1 MYRLVIKP
9 LMDVFVA
16 LTALILISPVFLL
29 VMLLLFFFNEGRP
42 FFLQRR
48 PGKSGRIFTIV
59 KFKTMND
66 KKDSLGKLLPD
77 NQRLTK
83 VGSFVRK
90 TSIDELPQLL
100 NVLMGDMSIVGPR
113 PLLPEY
119 LPLYNK
125 FQRKRH
131 NVKPGITGWAQV
143 NGRNEISWKE
153 KFDLDVWYV
162 QNVRLG
168 TDLNILIRTL
178 IKVFKKEGISQKGRA
193 TTDFFNGKN

>member
-1 MYRLVIKP
+1 MYRFFFKKFID
-9 LMDVFVA
+9 MVFA
-16 LTALILISPVFLL
+16 
-29 VMLLLFFFNEGRP
+29 LLLIILVSPILLITTLLLLIYNRGMP

-48 PGKSGRIFTIV
+48 PGKNGRIFTIL

-66 KKDSLGKLLPD
+66 KKDISGKLLPD

-90 TSIDELPQLL
+90 ISIDELPQLF
-100 NVLMGDMSIVGPR
+100 NVVKGDMSLVGPR

-119 LPLYNK
+119 LPLYNE
-125 FQRKRH
+125 FQMKRH

-162 QNVRLG
+162 ENVRLK
-168 TDLNILIRTL
+168 TDLYILIRTL
-178 IKVFKKEGISQKGRA
+178 KKVFKKEGISQKGRA